1 MDLPYDT
8 SYQTNKSL
16 NDDDDDDDD
25 DADDDAD
32 DADDDDDDEDDVM
45 KEMRLCT
52 PWISTPFPPPRK
64 IDFITKTPPL
74 SKTKSIIGPNSAP
87 NTAKAEGTPAGTTQL
102 S

>member
-25 DADDDAD
+25 
-32 DADDDDDDEDDVM
+32 EEEEEEDVM

-52 PWISTPFPPPRK
+52 PWISTPLTSPPQK
-64 IDFITKTPPL
+64 KQIDL
-74 SKTKSIIGPNSAP
+74 
-87 NTAKAEGTPAGTTQL
+87 
-102 S
+102 

>member
-25 DADDDAD
+25 DEDDA
-32 DADDDDDDEDDVM
+32 M

-52 PWISTPFPPPRK
+52 PWISTHNVVPDRK
-64 IDFITKTPPL
+64 VI
-74 SKTKSIIGPNSAP
+74 
-87 NTAKAEGTPAGTTQL
+87 
-102 S
+102 